1 MKLSTLHKATARALL
16 EGFDST
22 AVQQNLSL
30 LQRMITSQ
38 GKDPEAVL
46 RRIKGSINPKI
57 LGDAGGGMK
66 AIYSERVKN
75 FVSSA
80 QAGQFV
86 DGVSHGRKVRL
97 TVLEYILREGYWSS
111 IGRAILGK
119 LRQDIEMGGDDE
131 HELTAKAI
139 DEFPVLAWILR
150 YARRAEADLMQDETF
165 WQKLDQTTGGLGQK
179 VREMADAVIPMMRE
193 MREKNPNAGLLSE
206 MLVIE
211 RKLSDVMVGAG
222 LDQMTAKQIMGEFGL
237 RDDEFTEPANAGAAA
252 APAEASAETAPV
264 EAAPGGAPTGASAAG
279 AAQAP
284 AAQKPMSSAE
294 YQRLQH
300 DNWKIAN
307 SIAVIAAYT
316 MKAAKGSGAAPGA
329 EAGAEA
335 GAPEESPADA
345 TPPTGPTGLSPQQY
359 LESINDPSVVSARDL
374 LR

>member
-16 EGFDST
+16 EGFDSN
-22 AVQQNLSL
+22 AVQENLKL
-30 LQRMITSQ
+30 LERMITSQ

-46 RRIKGSINPKI
+46 RRVKGSINPKL
-57 LGDAGGGMK
+57 LGDGGGSGMK

-86 DGVSHGRKVRL
+86 DGISHGRKVRL
-97 TVLEYILREGYWSS
+97 TVLEYILREGYWSN

-165 WQKLDQTTGGLGQK
+165 WQKLDQTTGGLGKK

-193 MREKNPNAGLLSE
+193 MRESNPSANLLSE

-237 RDDEFTEPANAGAAA
+237 RDDEFTEPANAGPATEEP
-252 APAEASAETAPV
+252 APA
-264 EAAPGGAPTGASAAG
+264 EAAPGGAPTGAPAAG
-279 AAQAP
+279 AAPTP
-284 AAQKPMSSAE
+284 AATQKPMSSAE

-307 SIAVIAAYT
+307 SIAVIAAYS
-316 MKAAKGSGAAPGA
+316 MKAAGGAGG
-329 EAGAEA
+329 EAGAGEA
-335 GAPEESPADA
+335 GAAPEESPADA

-359 LESINDPSVVSARDL
+359 LESINDPSVVSAKDL